1 MRESMRVWDPCN
13 LGDGWRRSVA
23 AGEDGWLDGS
33 VRFSRRTVGLIGPVI
48 IWAGLIFWGST
59 RVLSANQTSQFLTP
73 FLKWL
78 VPGISDAA
86 VLEAKYYIRKGGH
99 VTEFAVLA
107 MWIARA
113 VRGLNEGKGW
123 GSGHRLFLAAWL
135 GATAYA
141 ATDEFHQSFEPT
153 RQASVVDVMIDS
165 GGAAAGACVVLV
177 WVEWRARRKGFGG
190 NGNRQ

>member
-1 MRESMRVWDPCN
+1 M
-13 LGDGWRRSVA
+13 
-23 AGEDGWLDGS
+23 
-33 VRFSRRTVGLIGPVI
+33 RFSWRTLGWVAPVVL
-48 IWAGLIFWGST
+48 WAGLIFWGST
-59 RVLSANQTSQFLTP
+59 GVLSASQTSRFLTP

-78 VPGISDAA
+78 VPGISDPA
-86 VLEAKYYIRKGGH
+86 VLEIKYYIRKGGH

-123 GSGHRLFLAAWL
+123 GRGHRLFLAAWL

-141 ATDEFHQSFEPT
+141 ATDEYHQSFEPT

-165 GGAAAGACVVLV
+165 GGAAVGAGLAML
-177 WVEWRARRKGFGG
+177 WVEWRTRRKGFGG